1 MKKKK
6 LKTNA
11 KDFEI
16 RQPKEALKKQDSF
29 YAWDGETLILNVLGK
44 PASKRDIIGKVLGS
58 ELKISVREIPDEG
71 KATDYMVRFLAR
83 EFSVSIKDIEVV
95 FGRFSIHKQLRIK
108 GPRILPPEIP
118 FESRH

>member
-1 MKKKK
+1 MKKK
-6 LKTNA
+6 
-11 KDFEI
+11 
-16 RQPKEALKKQDSF
+16 QPKVKDKVVDVKQLKKAIKKTASF
-29 YAWDGETLILNVLGK
+29 YAWEGETLILNVLGK
-44 PASKRDIIGKVLGS
+44 PAAKQDAIGKVLGS
-58 ELKISVREIPDEG
+58 ELKISVKEIPDEG

-83 EFSVSIKDIEVV
+83 EFGISIKDIEVA